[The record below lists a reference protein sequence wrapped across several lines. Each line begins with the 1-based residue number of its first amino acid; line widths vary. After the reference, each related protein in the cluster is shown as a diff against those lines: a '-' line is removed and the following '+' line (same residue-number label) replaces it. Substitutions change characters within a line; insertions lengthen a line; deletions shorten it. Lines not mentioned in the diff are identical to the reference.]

1 MNDEEIERRFQI
13 GVRDLARAE
22 SARRPELPLI
32 THAAQR
38 RRRRSRVARSGVA
51 LACLAAII
59 GVGLVAT
66 SRASDSHRVSTSG
79 LSTATSTA
87 PPSPP
92 QTKAPPTTTIPGPV
106 RTLPWISTVVEPNTR
121 DTFVHTLDA
130 TGVRNA
136 PTCSL
141 SDLLVTANLGG
152 AGGAEYAA
160 IKVRNHATH
169 PCIVQG
175 SPLVSFLD
183 ITGRSLGGYAPNQ
196 GTTDPKIVLL
206 PGSWAA
212 VGLTPVG
219 ADHCGGP
226 NNDTYG
232 GTTAAAIAFGI
243 DTSATR
249 IVRAGGDPPRTNGCP
264 PSPAIGG
271 HTGPFEPIPVSVTS
285 ALVLGPLNDGV
296 VLDAPKQVRRGET
309 ASYSITLTNTSLN
322 SLVLVADDCPLY
334 RESIGST
341 ASGTLLLN
349 CGGSQGLI
357 IQAGASVQFEMRLV
371 VSAHQPLGPTTLRWQ
386 FIEPQ
391 DHALS
396 SPVTVVDG
404 TRATAP

>member
-1 MNDEEIERRFQI
+1 MSDDEIEREFQI

-22 SARRPELPLI
+22 SARRPGLPLI
-32 THAAQR
+32 THGAQR

-51 LACLAAII
+51 IAGLAALI

-92 QTKAPPTTTIPGPV
+92 PTKGTPTTTIPGPV
-106 RTLPWISTVVEPNTR
+106 RTLPWIGTVVEPNTR
-121 DTFVHTLDA
+121 DTFAHTLDA

-136 PTCSL
+136 PTCTL
-141 SDLLVTANLGG
+141 GDLFVTAILGG

-160 IKVRNHATH
+160 IKVRNIATH

-175 SPLVSFLD
+175 SPVVRFLD
-183 ITGRSLGGYAPNQ
+183 GTGRSLGGYAPNRSVI
-196 GTTDPKIVLL
+196 DAKIVLL

-243 DTSATR
+243 DASATR
-249 IVRAGGDPPRTNGCP
+249 IVRAGGDPPRANGCP
-264 PSPAIGG
+264 PSPVSSD
-271 HTGPFEPIPVSVTS
+271 HVGPFEPIPVSVTS
-285 ALVLGPLNDGV
+285 ALVLGPLSDGV

-309 ASYSITLTNTSLN
+309 VSYSITLANTSLN

-349 CGGSQGLI
+349 CGSVGLL
-357 IQAGASVQFEMRLV
+357 IQSGASVRFEMRLAV
-371 VSAHQPLGPTTLRWQ
+371 PADQPLGPTTLRWQ

-391 DHALS
+391 DRALS